1 DTGTEQVETQKQSRQ
16 AAQRLPPG
24 KDYHR
29 TERIGTPCGG
39 TVTPNAMTPE
49 ADSGSEWSDWIVAT
63 DSGFRVDNDK
73 GQVVVAQI
81 TEGLFSVKTEF
92 VFDHQPT
99 LDRYR
104 RELEKKVPADQA
116 AKMVDAARTFADV
129 PSTTDFASIPPF
141 LGWFERPY
149 GRHTLAAVLH
159 DQLIVDE
166 PNGGALGSD
175 TLADSFFR
183 DLIGASGVPTL
194 KRWLMWA
201 AVAARTRW
209 AAGGRRRL
217 LLVLW
222 VILGV
227 IGVGFAAQALMA
239 AFFGSI
245 TWSTAFGRIFF
256 SFLLGLVSS
265 VLWGRQ
271 WGAGLVAALTGIW
284 LIPATV
290 FVVIGLAVYWAMEK
304 AAG

>member
-1 DTGTEQVETQKQSRQ
+1 
-16 AAQRLPPG
+16 
-24 KDYHR
+24 
-29 TERIGTPCGG
+29 
-39 TVTPNAMTPE
+39 MTPPT

-73 GQVVVAQI
+73 GQVVVAQV

-92 VFDHQPT
+92 EFDHQPT

-129 PSTTDFASIPPF
+129 PATTDFASIPPF

-245 TWSTAFGRIFF
+245 TWSTAFGRIFL

>member
-1 DTGTEQVETQKQSRQ
+1 MTAQAETS
-16 AAQRLPPG
+16 
-24 KDYHR
+24 
-29 TERIGTPCGG
+29 
-39 TVTPNAMTPE
+39 E
-49 ADSGSEWSDWIVAT
+49 AHSGSEWSDWVVAP

-81 TEGLFSVKTEF
+81 TQELFSVKTEF

-99 LDRYR
+99 VDRYR
-104 RELEKKVPADQA
+104 RKLEEKVPPDQA

-129 PSTTDFASIPPF
+129 PSTTDFASVPPF

-149 GRHTLAAVLH
+149 GRHTLAAILH
-159 DQLIVDE
+159 DQLIVEE

-183 DLIGASGVPTL
+183 DLIGASGVPML

-209 AAGGRRRL
+209 AAEGPRRI

-227 IGVGFAAQALMA
+227 IGVGFGAQALLA

-245 TWSTAFGRIFF
+245 TWWTAFGRLFL
-256 SFLLGLVSS
+256 SFLLGLASS
-265 VLWGRQ
+265 ALWGRQ

-290 FVVIGLAVYWAMEK
+290 FVVIGLAVYWVMER
-304 AAG
+304 AAD